1 MPVKAPG
8 DAETLREHFAWVY
21 GNLAMT
27 HAALTA
33 GASSYG
39 RLHYMIRGRFRKGY
53 LTGTMNMR
61 SLTDDE
67 RTKIE
72 HGSSCCYCGA
82 RSRLTL
88 DHVLPK
94 LTGGTDA
101 AENISYACKSC
112 NSSKGPRDMVLWLV
126 NKGRF
131 PSVLVLR
138 RYLKLAAQAAS
149 SAGLLDTAWSEA
161 PDDALPFDKRSL
173 RVEWPALAEFEMWP
187 DGSGGGSDR

>member
-1 MPVKAPG
+1 MPAKAPD

-27 HAALTA
+27 HAALTE

-61 SLTDDE
+61 PLTDDE

-82 RSRLTL
+82 RDPLTL

-94 LTGGTDA
+94 LTGGADA

-126 NKGRF
+126 NRGRF
-131 PSVLVLR
+131 PSVLVFR

-149 SAGLLDTAWSEA
+149 SVGLLDTPWSEA

-173 RVEWPALAEFEMWP
+173 RVEWPALAELEMWP
-187 DGSGGGSDR
+187 SVSTEGPHR

>member
-27 HAALTA
+27 HAALTK
-33 GASSYG
+33 GDSSFG
-39 RLHYMIRGRFRKGY
+39 RVHYMIRGRFRNGY
-53 LTGTMNMR
+53 LTGKINMR
-61 SLTDDE
+61 PLTDDE

-72 HGSSCCYCGA
+72 HSSSCCYCGA
-82 RSRLTL
+82 RGPLTL
-88 DHVLPK
+88 DHVIPK
-94 LTGGTDA
+94 LTGGPDA

-126 NKGRF
+126 GKGRF
-131 PSVLVLR
+131 PSVLVFR
-138 RYLKLAAQAAS
+138 RYLKLAAQATG
-149 SAGLLDTAWSEA
+149 SAGLLDMPWSEV

-173 RVEWPALAEFEMWP
+173 RVEWPPLAELEMWP
-187 DGSGGGSDR
+187 SASGGGPHA